1 MIDVKADKIYYAY
14 SDEERDESIK
24 KMPQLEVSRNKGLG
38 EVDKETIYDT
48 MMNKDTRHMIQY
60 TVEDVEDADKFLDI
74 FMGKDVEIRRD
85 YIEKHFDEYEFDI

>member
-1 MIDVKADKIYYAY
+1 
-14 SDEERDESIK
+14 
-24 KMPQLEVSRNKGLG
+24 
-38 EVDKETIYDT
+38 